1 MGIVQS
7 FRTFRGGLARR
18 LKRESNDWQRWLD
31 RRAVPASKQNVNMAT
46 SATLIDKPRD
56 SAIALRWII
65 SARDDLVWLIGSVV
79 SSYLL
84 LVLYVNGI
92 LPLVPMVALWA
103 ILIDAP
109 HVFGTFSRTY
119 FDRTERQNRARLLW
133 GSLLFFAVGPLMV
146 FAGAGLVFF
155 FVAALW
161 AYYHLVKQHYG
172 FMVLYKK
179 KNNDLAPLDNAL
191 DRLLLLFAF
200 NYPFVAF
207 IARDPEAMARVPAAL
222 RSGVD
227 GLATALLAGTLILA
241 IAWVIRQI
249 QRAVAGEQLNVPKY
263 LLLAAAI
270 PMHWIVLLTPMPH
283 KPIAIVAILTI
294 YHNLQYHRLIWF
306 HNQKYVR
313 TGNRG
318 DRVTAS
324 SRDGVTGAGDSS
336 ATALTGTVGVPP
348 APVNIT
354 LRDKY
359 GAAELISRRLLYY
372 VACGILFG
380 LIYQGPR
387 QFLGY
392 VSLKSGGATGGAA
405 EQSSA
410 IQLSIS
416 FLWGYAFIHYYLDS
430 KIWRVRRDP
439 SVGKAL
445 NM

>member
-1 MGIVQS
+1 
-7 FRTFRGGLARR
+7 
-18 LKRESNDWQRWLD
+18 
-31 RRAVPASKQNVNMAT
+31 MAT
-46 SATLIDKPRD
+46 SVDVIQRAEPH
-56 SAIALRWII
+56 AISLRWII
-65 SARDDLVWLIGSVV
+65 SAQDDLIWLIGSVA

-84 LVLYVNGI
+84 FILYVKGI
-92 LPLVPMVALWA
+92 IPLAPMVAIWA

-119 FDRTERQNRARLLW
+119 FDRTERHNRARLLW
-133 GSLLFFAVGPLMV
+133 GSLLFFAIGPLMV
-146 FAGAGLVFF
+146 YAGAGLLFF
-155 FVAALW
+155 FLAALW

-179 KNNDLAPLDNAL
+179 KNNDLAPFDNAL

-207 IARDPEAMARVPAAL
+207 IGRDPEAMKRVPVGL
-222 RSGVD
+222 QSGVN
-227 GLATALLAGTLILA
+227 GLATILLVATIVLGV
-241 IAWVIRQI
+241 AWLGRQI
-249 QRAVAGEQLNVPKY
+249 QRAITGEPLDVPKY
-263 LLLAAAI
+263 LLLGAAI

-306 HNQKYVR
+306 HNKKYVR
-313 TGNRG
+313 TESAG
-318 DRVTAS
+318 DRGSSVAIKEDSPASVTDV
-324 SRDGVTGAGDSS
+324 RQ
-336 ATALTGTVGVPP
+336 
-348 APVNIT
+348 
-354 LRDKY
+354 KY

-372 VACGILFG
+372 IGFGILFG

-387 QFLGY
+387 QILGY
-392 VSLKSGGATGGAA
+392 IALRNGDGAA
-405 EQSSA
+405 NNPSFPV
-410 IQLSIS
+410 QLGIS

-445 NM
+445 NMG

>member
-1 MGIVQS
+1 M
-7 FRTFRGGLARR
+7 
-18 LKRESNDWQRWLD
+18 
-31 RRAVPASKQNVNMAT
+31 AVNADTISQPIAK
-46 SATLIDKPRD
+46 
-56 SAIALRWII
+56 AISLRWII
-65 SARDDLVWLIGSVV
+65 SGRDDLIWFIGSVV
-79 SSYLL
+79 SSYAL
-84 LVLYVNGI
+84 LVLYVTGI
-92 LPLVPMVALWA
+92 MPLVPMAALWA

-119 FDRTERQNRARLLW
+119 FDKAERQTRGRLLW
-133 GSLLFFAVGPLMV
+133 GSLLFFAVGPFMV
-146 FAGAGLVFF
+146 LLGAGFVFF

-179 KNNDLAPLDNAL
+179 KNNDLARTDNAL

-207 IARDPEAMARVPAAL
+207 IAEDPEAMARVPEAL
-222 RSGVD
+222 RGGVNA
-227 GLATALLAGTLILA
+227 LALMLLVGTIALSVIWLA
-241 IAWVIRQI
+241 RQV
-249 QRAVAGEQLNVPKY
+249 QRAVVGEPLNVPKY

-294 YHNLQYHRLIWF
+294 YHNFQYHRLIWF
-306 HNQKYVR
+306 HNQKYKS
-313 TGNRG
+313 TNGE
-318 DRVTAS
+318 AS
-324 SRDGVTGAGDSS
+324 RS
-336 ATALTGTVGVPP
+336 
-348 APVNIT
+348 
-354 LRDKY
+354 KY
-359 GAAELISRRLLYY
+359 GAAELISRRLIFYIGFG
-372 VACGILFG
+372 VLFG

-392 VSLKSGGATGGAA
+392 MSFQNAA
-405 EQSSA
+405 AGVTEASFA
-410 IQLSIS
+410 MQLAIS

>member
-1 MGIVQS
+1 MVTTAEAVVS
-7 FRTFRGGLARR
+7 LR
-18 LKRESNDWQRWLD
+18 S
-31 RRAVPASKQNVNMAT
+31 RAMSV
-46 SATLIDKPRD
+46 
-56 SAIALRWII
+56 RWII
-65 SARDDLVWLIGSVV
+65 SARDDLIWFIGSVA
-79 SSYLL
+79 SSYALL
-84 LVLYVNGI
+84 ILYISGLI
-92 LPLVPMVALWA
+92 PLVPMVALWA

-119 FDRTERQNRARLLW
+119 FDRTERHNRKRLLW
-133 GSLLFFAVGPLMV
+133 GSLLFFVIGPIMV
-146 FAGAGLVFF
+146 LAGAGLGFF
-155 FVAALW
+155 FLAALW

-179 KNNDLAPLDNAL
+179 KNNDLAPVDNAL

-207 IARDPEAMARVPAAL
+207 IAADPEAMARVPAAL
-222 RSGVD
+222 QSGVTT
-227 GLATALLAGTLILA
+227 LATILLAGTIVLA
-241 IAWVIRQI
+241 IAWLGRQV
-249 QRAVAGEQLNVPKY
+249 QRAIAGEPLDVPKY

-306 HNQKYVR
+306 HNKKYTAGSVAGSAGKR
-313 TGNRG
+313 GPRPGIPAGVLVLPAATTRSLIEGN
-318 DRVTAS
+318 
-324 SRDGVTGAGDSS
+324 
-336 ATALTGTVGVPP
+336 ATA
-348 APVNIT
+348 
-354 LRDKY
+354 RQKY
-359 GAAELISRRLLYY
+359 GAAEFISRRLLFYI
-372 VACGILFG
+372 AFGILFG

-392 VSLKSGGATGGAA
+392 TSLRNDVGGAA
-405 EQSSA
+405 HSLPT
-410 IQLSIS
+410 QLGIS

-445 NM
+445 NMA

>member
-1 MGIVQS
+1 
-7 FRTFRGGLARR
+7 
-18 LKRESNDWQRWLD
+18 
-31 RRAVPASKQNVNMAT
+31 MAT
-46 SATLIDKPRD
+46 SASVISKSWD
-56 SAIALRWII
+56 SAISLRWII
-65 SARDDLVWLIGSVV
+65 SARDDLIWLIGSVA

-84 LVLYVNGI
+84 LVLYVKGI
-92 LPLVPMVALWA
+92 IPLVPMVALWA

-119 FDRTERQNRARLLW
+119 FDRTERRNRNRLLW
-133 GSLLFFAVGPLMV
+133 GSLVFFAIGPLLV
-146 FAGAGLVFF
+146 FAGAGLIFF
-155 FVAALW
+155 FLAALW

-179 KNNDLAPLDNAL
+179 KNNDLAPIDNAL

-207 IARDPEAMARVPAAL
+207 IARDPEALARVPAKL
-222 RSGVD
+222 QSGVNA
-227 GLATALLAGTLILA
+227 LATILLAGTLILA
-241 IAWVIRQI
+241 AAWICRQM
-249 QRAVAGEQLNVPKY
+249 QRLITNEPLDVPKY

-306 HNQKYVR
+306 HNKKYKAGSADVA
-313 TGNRG
+313 GSPA
-318 DRVTAS
+318 DVFLS
-324 SRDGVTGAGDSS
+324 DGVLVLS
-336 ATALTGTVGVPP
+336 ART
-348 APVNIT
+348 
-354 LRDKY
+354 KY

-372 VACGILFG
+372 IAFGILFG

-387 QFLGY
+387 QILGY
-392 VSLKSGGATGGAA
+392 ISLKSGDGVAGA
-405 EQSSA
+405 QSLA
-410 IQLSIS
+410 IQLGIS

-430 KIWRVRRDP
+430 KIWRIRRDP

>member
-1 MGIVQS
+1 MAATAEFIAEPKAQALSV
-7 FRTFRGGLARR
+7 
-18 LKRESNDWQRWLD
+18 RWL
-31 RRAVPASKQNVNMAT
+31 
-46 SATLIDKPRD
+46 
-56 SAIALRWII
+56 I
-65 SARDDLVWLIGSVV
+65 SARDDLIWFIGSVA
-79 SSYLL
+79 SSYVLL
-84 LVLYVNGI
+84 ILYVFGVV
-92 LPLVPMVALWA
+92 PLVPMVALWA

-119 FDRTERQNRARLLW
+119 FDRTERRNRGRLLW

-146 FAGAGLVFF
+146 LAGAGLVFF
-155 FVAALW
+155 FLAALW

-179 KNNDLAPLDNAL
+179 KNNDLAPVDNAL

-207 IARDPEAMARVPAAL
+207 IAGDAEAMARVPAAL
-222 RSGVD
+222 QSGVST
-227 GLATALLAGTLILA
+227 LATILLIATILLAG
-241 IAWVIRQI
+241 AWAARQI
-249 QRAVAGEQLNVPKY
+249 QRAVIGAPLNVPKY

-306 HNQKYVR
+306 HNQKYSA
-313 TGNRG
+313 GNAGILPAGTRG
-318 DRVTAS
+318 S
-324 SRDGVTGAGDSS
+324 SSTTREA
-336 ATALTGTVGVPP
+336 ATATTGEPHRT
-348 APVNIT
+348 
-354 LRDKY
+354 KY
-359 GAAELISRRLLYY
+359 GAAEFISRRLLFYI
-372 VACGILFG
+372 ACGILFG

-392 VSLKSGGATGGAA
+392 TSLRNDVGGAA
-405 EQSSA
+405 HSLPT
-410 IQLSIS
+410 QLGIS

-445 NM
+445 NMA